1 MLLRSHSLL
10 LSVLFVLPLLLVS
23 FVDGKLSSSRELLTD
38 EPDKRVDSSDTD
50 ENHDAQLSRLQQ
62 NLAQLE
68 MATDPPTINDELFTP
83 AASLDVFKNVRITTH
98 HTKKTCELSNIMVFH
113 ISSLTIH
120 LISFLSLF
128 PPSAHSLPPY
138 NHPSI
143 LSTNQPTNHRC
154 SPLLFVD

>member
-68 MATDPPTINDELFTP
+68 MATDPPTNDDLFTP

-128 PPSAHSLPPY
+128 PPSAHFDHIII
-138 NHPSI
+138 HPFFQK
-143 LSTNQPTNHRC
+143 TNQPTTDARLCC
-154 SPLLFVD
+154 S

>member
-10 LSVLFVLPLLLVS
+10 FSVLFVLPLLLVS

-68 MATDPPTINDELFTP
+68 MATDPPTNDDLFTP

-98 HTKKTCELSNIMVFH
+98 HTHKSHAN
-113 ISSLTIH
+113 
-120 LISFLSLF
+120 
-128 PPSAHSLPPY
+128 Y
-138 NHPSI
+138 RI
-143 LSTNQPTNHRC
+143 LWFFTYLR
-154 SPLLFVD
+154 

>member
-10 LSVLFVLPLLLVS
+10 FSVLFVLPLLLVS

-68 MATDPPTINDELFTP
+68 MATDPPTNDELFTP
-83 AASLDVFKNVRITTH
+83 AASLDVFKNVRITTL

-113 ISSLTIH
+113 ISSLTID
-120 LISFLSLF
+120 LISFFSLF

-138 NHPSI
+138 NHPFNY
-143 LSTNQPTNHRC
+143 STNQLTTDAHHCC
-154 SPLLFVD
+154 S